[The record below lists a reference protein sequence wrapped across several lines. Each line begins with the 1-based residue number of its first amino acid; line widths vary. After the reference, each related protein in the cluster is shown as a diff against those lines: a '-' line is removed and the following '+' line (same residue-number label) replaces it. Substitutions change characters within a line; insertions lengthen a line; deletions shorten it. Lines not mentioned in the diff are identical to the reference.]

1 MSTTPIL
8 KQYKRIKA
16 EHKNELL
23 LFRMGDFYEFFY
35 DDAKIASKI
44 LGIALTSKPMG
55 KGIRVPLAGIPV
67 KAADGYISKLL
78 QKGYKVAICEQV
90 GENNSG
96 LMERKV
102 VEIITPGTVFSPTLL
117 EDKSHNYIAAI
128 YRNENRAGVA
138 YCDIT
143 TGDFFAFEDDLE
155 RAVTEL
161 ERIGASEVLAEE
173 EAELPFDNLTPRDP
187 YEFEYHRARDEL
199 KNFFGISTLDPLELE
214 DDELAVRASG
224 ALISYLLEKKP
235 GMLEHIK
242 GIKKVR
248 LSNFMYIDPQTI
260 KNLEIVEKIRPE
272 AEEMTLF
279 DILDRCRT
287 PMGSRRLKESLL
299 SPFLSKEQ
307 ILKRLS
313 RINHLVMNPSLLQE
327 LQDILSDITDIER
340 QLGRISANKT
350 NPRELVRFAS
360 SLSFTPKLVS
370 LLSGFE
376 EWVEL
381 VDFPDIG
388 GVDKEIL
395 DTIVDDPPVNFNL
408 GGVVRDGVNKELDEL
423 RDISKHGKDKLLELE
438 QRERIRTGIGNLRI
452 GYNSVFG
459 YYIEVTKSNLHLVP
473 DDYVRKQTLTNSE
486 RFITEELKQLEEKI
500 LGAEE
505 RAIRLENEIVRQ
517 LREKVLEKSFAIK
530 SIAEKIAEI
539 DLIASLAEVAVK
551 RKYVMPEIKE
561 DGRIEIKDGR
571 HPVVE
576 AALSAESFIPN
587 DTFMDLQENRIFII
601 TGPNMSGKS
610 TYLRQVALITI
621 MAHIGSFVPA
631 SSAKIGLVDRIFS
644 RIGASDDLARGIST
658 FMAEMIETAQ
668 ILHNA
673 TRRSLIILDEVG
685 RGTSTFDGLAIA
697 WAVVEYLADFVGAKT
712 LFATHYHELSIL
724 GRTLKGV
731 RNYTIAVKEWGD
743 EIIFLRKLIP
753 GESDRSYGIHVAKLA
768 GIPSVV
774 IKRAKEILKD
784 LGKGRKS
791 LKVKAREETL
801 QLDIFKK
808 EESEKESRLIE
819 MLKGVDPDSLSPR
832 EALELI
838 YQLKEELRK

>member
-1 MSTTPIL
+1 MSTPIL
-8 KQYKRIKA
+8 NQYKKIKA
-16 EHKNELL
+16 EHKDELL

-35 DDAKIASKI
+35 EDAKIASKI

-55 KGIRVPLAGIPV
+55 KGIRVPLAGIPA

-117 EDKSHNYIAAI
+117 EDKSHNYIAAL
-128 YRNENRAGVA
+128 YTDKERAGVA

-143 TGDFFAFEDDLE
+143 TGDFFVFEDNLE
-155 RAVTEL
+155 RALTEL
-161 ERIGASEVLAEE
+161 ERIGATEVLVEE
-173 EAELPFDNLTPRDP
+173 EMELPLENLTSRDP
-187 YEFEYHRARDEL
+187 YEFDLFKARDEI
-199 KNFFGISTLDPLELE
+199 KSFFNTSRLDAFELE
-214 DDELAVRASG
+214 DSEFAVRAAG
-224 ALISYLLEKKP
+224 ALVSYLREKKP
-235 GMLEHIK
+235 GMLEHIR
-242 GIKKVR
+242 GIKKLR

-260 KNLEIVEKIRPE
+260 KNLEIVEKIRPDTE
-272 AEEMTLF
+272 GLTLF
-279 DILDRCRT
+279 EVLDHCKT

-299 SPFLSKEQ
+299 SPFLSKGD
-307 ILKRLS
+307 ILVRLT
-313 RINHLVMNPSLLQE
+313 RVNHLVQNQSLLKKIQE
-327 LQDILSDITDIER
+327 VLSDISDIER

-350 NPRELVRFAS
+350 NPRELVRFAK
-360 SLSFTPKLVS
+360 SLSFVPQLEA
-370 LLSGFE
+370 LLGEYE
-376 EWVEL
+376 EWKEL
-381 VDFPDIG
+381 VTFPDIEG
-388 GVDKEIL
+388 IDREIL
-395 DTIVDDPPVNFNL
+395 RTIVDDPPVNFNL
-408 GGVVRDGVNKELDEL
+408 GGVVRDGVNPELDEL
-423 RDISKHGKDKLLELE
+423 RDISRHGKDKLLELE
-438 QRERIRTGIGNLRI
+438 RRERARTGIQNLRI

-473 DDYVRKQTLTNSE
+473 QDYIRKQTLTNAE
-486 RFITEELKQLEEKI
+486 RFITEELKELEDKI

-505 RAIRLENEIVRQ
+505 RSIRLENEIVKQ
-517 LREKVLEKSFAIK
+517 LRQRVLEKSFEIK
-530 SIAEKIAEI
+530 RIAEKIAEI
-539 DLIASLAEVAVK
+539 DLITSLADVAIK
-551 RKYVMPEIKE
+551 RRYVMPEIKE

-571 HPVVE
+571 HPIVE
-576 AALSAESFIPN
+576 VGLKGETFVPN
-587 DTFMDLQENRIFII
+587 DTFMDLSENRVFII

-610 TYLRQVALITI
+610 TYLRQVAIITI

-631 SSAKIGLVDRIFS
+631 ASAKIGLVDRVFS

-673 TRRSLIILDEVG
+673 TNRSLIILDEVG

-697 WAVVEYLADFVGAKT
+697 WAVVEYIADFVGAKT

-724 GRTLKGV
+724 GRKLKGV
-731 RNYTIAVKEWGD
+731 RNFTIAVKEWGD

-768 GIPSVV
+768 GIPGPV
-774 IKRAKEILKD
+774 IRRAKEILKD
-784 LGKGRKS
+784 LEKGRKS

-801 QLDIFKK
+801 QLDIFKR
-808 EESEKESRLIE
+808 EESEKESRIVE
-819 MLKGVDPDSLSPR
+819 ILKGVDPDTLSPR

-838 YQLKEELRK
+838 YKLKEELKK

>member
-8 KQYKRIKA
+8 KQYKRIKE
-16 EHKNELL
+16 EHKDELL

-35 DDAKIASKI
+35 DDARIASKI

-67 KAADGYISKLL
+67 KAADSYISKLL
-78 QKGYKVAICEQV
+78 KKGYRVAICEQV
-90 GENNSG
+90 GENSSG
-96 LMERKV
+96 LMERRV

-128 YRNENRAGVA
+128 CKDDQKAGVA

-143 TGDFFAFEDDLE
+143 TGDFFVFQDSLE
-155 RAVTEL
+155 RALTEI
-161 ERIGASEVLAEE
+161 ERIGASEVLVEE
-173 EAELPFDNLTPRDP
+173 GNELPLERLTPRDP
-187 YEFEYHRARDEL
+187 YEFDLYRSEETIRE
-199 KNFFGISTLDPLELE
+199 FFGISRLDAFELE
-214 DDELAVRASG
+214 KEDLAIRAAG
-224 ALISYLLEKKP
+224 ALINYLTEKKP
-235 GMLEHIK
+235 GMLEHIR
-242 GIKKVR
+242 GIKKLR

-260 KNLEIVEKIRPE
+260 KNLELVEKIRPE
-272 AEEMTLF
+272 SEGLTLF

-299 SPFLSKEQ
+299 SPFLSKES
-307 ILKRLS
+307 ILVRLT
-313 RINHLVMNPSLLQE
+313 RVNHLVMNQGLLRE
-327 LQDILSDITDIER
+327 LQNTLSDITDIER

-360 SLSFTPKLVS
+360 SLASIPKLTE
-370 LLSGFE
+370 LLGQYE
-376 EWVEL
+376 EWQEL
-381 VDFPDIG
+381 VTFPDIQG
-388 GVDKEIL
+388 IEREIL
-395 DTIVDDPPVNFNL
+395 DTIVDDPPINFNL
-408 GGVVRDGVNKELDEL
+408 GGVVRDGVNPELDEL
-423 RDISKHGKDKLLELE
+423 RDISRHGKDRLLELE
-438 QRERIRTGIGNLRI
+438 RRERERTGINNLKI

-473 DDYVRKQTLTNSE
+473 EDYIRKQTLTNSE
-486 RFITEELKQLEEKI
+486 RFITQELKELEDRI

-505 RAIRLENEIVRQ
+505 RAIRLENEIVRS
-517 LREKVLEKSFAIK
+517 LRDRILEKSYEIK
-530 SIAEKIAEI
+530 RIAEKIAEI
-539 DLIASLAEVAVK
+539 DLLASLAEVAIK
-551 RKYVMPEIKE
+551 RKYVMPEIRE

-576 AALSAESFIPN
+576 ATLRDESFVPN
-587 DTFMDLQENRIFII
+587 DTFMDLQDNRIFII

-610 TYLRQVALITI
+610 TYLRQVAIITI

-631 SSAKIGLVDRIFS
+631 SGAKIGLVDRIFS

-673 TRRSLIILDEVG
+673 TTRSLIILDEVG

-731 RNYTIAVKEWGD
+731 RNFTIAVKEWGD
-743 EIIFLRKLIP
+743 EIVFLRKLIP

-768 GIPSVV
+768 GIPAPV
-774 IKRAKEILKD
+774 IRRAKEILKD
-784 LGKGRKS
+784 LEKGRKS

-801 QLDIFKK
+801 QLDIFRR
-808 EESEKESRLIE
+808 EEPEKENRLVEI
-819 MLKGVDPDSLSPR
+819 LKGVDPDSLSPR

-838 YQLKEELRK
+838 YKLKEELKK